1 LKRILLVASLLAAVC
16 TAAALSPAPASAGL
30 FGGKASAS
38 PTPSPTPAPLPTAT
52 PEPANI
58 AIPRLEQKL
67 KDNPNDRQAMTDLA
81 GQFIGI
87 GHPEAALPLTQRL
100 LQLGTKTAQVYYLD
114 GTAQE
119 AQNNAGPAIADFEA
133 ASTLEPTN
141 LSVLGALADI
151 YVKTNRLQDAERVAN
166 RAVTFNKTEPQ
177 AFVVLGLVYAA
188 EQKWDLARQQ
198 FEQAY
203 TLDPKNVTPLMQEAQ
218 TWVAQNTI
226 PNALTVIDRAI
237 AADPK
242 NVQVLLF
249 RADLYAK
256 QRDYAKS
263 SSAFDDA
270 AAAATTDAEKASV
283 MVRKA
288 LMYGAANQRPQ
299 AEAVFNA
306 AIQQYPKISSLHTAF
321 GEYYV
326 GQRDTRRAEQQ
337 FQLAIAA
344 DKNDVSALFDM
355 AQLKQSQG
363 RVSDAAAYLKK
374 LTDVAPNPQSFALLG
389 QAYVTLHDYKHA
401 KEACAKSFQMNQT
414 PDTLGCI
421 AGSDYDLKN
430 YKEAAQIF
438 DVLNT
443 QVKGYMDRNP
453 QLLYMAGDSYSKTKQ
468 PTKAVDSYK
477 RLLKLLKPGTKVYKQ
492 IQSQIADLS
501 KNTGGNKKSKRG

>member
-1 LKRILLVASLLAAVC
+1 MVELAA
-16 TAAALSPAPASAGL
+16 
-30 FGGKASAS
+30 
-38 PTPSPTPAPLPTAT
+38 
-52 PEPANI
+52 
-58 AIPRLEQKL
+58 
-67 KDNPNDRQAMTDLA
+67 
-81 GQFIGI
+81 QFIGI
-87 GHPEAALPLTQRL
+87 NHPEAALPITQRL

-114 GTAQE
+114 GSAQE
-119 AQNNAGPAIADFEA
+119 AANNAGAAIADFEA

-203 TLDPKNVTPLMQEAQ
+203 TLDPKNVTPLMQVAQ

-226 PNALTVIDRAI
+226 PNALATVDRAI

-256 QRDYAKS
+256 QRDYARS

-288 LMYGAANQRPQ
+288 LMYSAAGQRSQ
-299 AEAVFNA
+299 AEGVFNA
-306 AIQQYPKISSLHTAF
+306 AIQQYPKISSLHTAY
-321 GEYYV
+321 GEYFV
-326 GQRDTRRAEQQ
+326 SQRDQRRAEQQ

-355 AQLKQSQG
+355 AQLKQAQG
-363 RVSDAAAYLKK
+363 RTIDAASYLKQ
-374 LTDVAPNPQSFALLG
+374 LTDIAPNPQSFALLG
-389 QAYVTLHDYKHA
+389 QAYVSLHDYKKA
-401 KEACAKSFQMNQT
+401 KDACARSFQLSQT

-468 PTKAVDSYK
+468 NSKAVDSYK

-492 IQSQIADLS
+492 IQTQIADLS
-501 KNTGGNKKSKRG
+501 KPTGSKKSKRG